1 MTEIFRLFGFV
12 FFFYSREHEPIHIH
26 VEGNGGRARFVFDD
40 NDGTFSLSESTGI
53 KSGDLKK
60 ITRVIEDNTDILIK
74 TWNKYFKMDDEN
86 S

>member
-1 MTEIFRLFGFV
+1 MPEIFRLFGFV

-40 NDGTFSLSESTGI
+40 NDGAFSLSESTGI

>member
-1 MTEIFRLFGFV
+1 MPEIFRLFGFV

-26 VEGNGGRARFVFDD
+26 VEGNGGRARFVFND
-40 NDGTFSLSESTGI
+40 NDGTFSLSESAGI
-53 KSGDLKK
+53 KTGDLKK
-60 ITRVIEDNTDILIK
+60 ITRVIEDNTDILVK